1 MLSPK
6 DSTEP
11 STPSTQDSKP
21 ESTPATKQSSETPKE
36 SETHQV
42 QVALVIFVE
51 ITDDDQSELQH
62 AWEAT
67 DIAKKY
73 FKSEYPDTRVSRSAS
88 SMFKIEEEEWQE
100 QQQQSAM

>member
-11 STPSTQDSKP
+11 STPSTPGSKP
-21 ESTPATKQSSETPKE
+21 ENTPATKSSSEKPKE
-36 SETHQV
+36 SETPQV

-51 ITDDDQSELQH
+51 ITDGDQSALER

-67 DIAKKY
+67 RFAKEY

-88 SMFKIEEEEWQE
+88 SMFEIEEE
-100 QQQQSAM
+100 